1 MTEKIYLEDILSQK
15 AELQKMMAHYRSGQE
30 LEKLLRL
37 KELKGRKIIFSG
49 MGSSHFCA
57 YGAAVRLQQHGISS
71 QVISTG
77 ELIYYEKE
85 CLEKDTVLCL
95 ISQSGESA
103 ETKHLLELAGDDIF
117 LIAVTNHPE
126 STLGRRGR
134 ICFPLYVADEIS
146 VTTRTYLSSLIVTQL
161 IAAAVAG
168 EELSPI
174 LAEYDKT
181 VSRIGGYLAA
191 WQEETDRLA
200 DFCRDMKYI
209 CLIGRGDS
217 LSSVRAGALFFRE
230 VVKFPA
236 LDFDSAEFRHGPMEM
251 VQEDFYGIAF
261 APSGR
266 TQRLSLQMAAD
277 IAAKGGKVILITDGG
292 ACGSAVLE
300 QENVLPVMLGEIKE
314 YASPVLQI
322 LPVQLLA
329 NELAEEKKIPAGV
342 FRWGSKVM
350 EVE

>member
-1 MTEKIYLEDILSQK
+1 M
-15 AELQKMMAHYRSGQE
+15 
-30 LEKLLRL
+30 
-37 KELKGRKIIFSG
+37 
-49 MGSSHFCA
+49 
-57 YGAAVRLQQHGISS
+57 
-71 QVISTG
+71 
-77 ELIYYEKE
+77 
-85 CLEKDTVLCL
+85 
-95 ISQSGESA
+95 
-103 ETKHLLELAGDDIF
+103 
-117 LIAVTNHPE
+117 
-126 STLGRRGR
+126 
-134 ICFPLYVADEIS
+134 
-146 VTTRTYLSSLIVTQL
+146 
-161 IAAAVAG
+161 
-168 EELSPI
+168 
-174 LAEYDKT
+174 
-181 VSRIGGYLAA
+181 
-191 WQEETDRLA
+191 A

-251 VQEDFYGIAF
+251 VQEDFYGIVF

-314 YASPVLQI
+314 YASPILQI

-329 NELAEEKKIPAGV
+329 NKLAEEKKIPAGV